1 MRDDQKTRNGAT
13 WNYHRKLI
21 FSTQNTWFYT
31 LNSIQ
36 AVHISHIYLY
46 IWLEMLSHQNSCCS
60 WMFIPRLCWENQS
73 CFPPSG
79 CFRNHKIQKSVEY
92 GCIPKRI
99 YIYIHIFHKLCIYIC
114 PASISLWKPGPYP
127 GSPPPAA
134 SGCQWPERI
143 PWGQSLP
150 PHLSGSNLGKN
161 MEEHWVK

>member
-1 MRDDQKTRNGAT
+1 MVLYSKFHT
-13 WNYHRKLI
+13 
-21 FSTQNTWFYT
+21 S
-31 LNSIQ
+31 S
-36 AVHISHIYLY
+36 SHITYLSVHLAKDV
-46 IWLEMLSHQNSCCS
+46 ITSNSCCS

-92 GCIPKRI
+92 GCIPKHI
-99 YIYIHIFHKLCIYIC
+99 YIYIYSTNYVYIYIC